1 MIWYAILRDNE
12 DNDWGTGSF
21 NREEAIE
28 MAKKADYK
36 LLATIENDVCV
47 KIEEVAECKE
57 K

>member
-1 MIWYAILRDNE
+1 MIWYAILKDNE

-21 NREEAIE
+21 DRAEAIE